1 MFRPAPGRLLARP
14 LALLAAGLMPLAAAG
29 GAGAQSDT
37 PAGNPAG
44 ATPLTDRTLERIE
57 TIKAESQGLQ
67 RGINLA
73 RETATRLNGGL
84 GLYRPASCMYA
95 GISNNPC
102 ILSRESSGFVFRFLG
117 GAPGWEQ
124 FQLPATVESEIRIS
138 ADGRSV
144 ETVLYNGSPRQG
156 DANTAGSGAG
166 GDAPPANEGSA
177 PQAPQGATPAMN

>member
-1 MFRPAPGRLLARP
+1 MSRPAPGRLLLRCLP
-14 LALLAAGLMPLAAAG
+14 LLAAALAPLTAAAVGRAQEASDG
-29 GAGAQSDT
+29 GA
-37 PAGNPAG
+37 
-44 ATPLTDRTLERIE
+44 ATPLTDRTLERIDR
-57 TIKAESQGLQ
+57 IQAESQGLQ

-144 ETVLYNGSPRQG
+144 EAVLYNGSPRP
-156 DANTAGSGAG
+156 G
-166 GDAPPANEGSA
+166 GEAEAAPGGQQQE
-177 PQAPQGATPAMN
+177 PQPQPGEATTPN

>member
-1 MFRPAPGRLLARP
+1 MSRPAPGRLLLSS
-14 LALLAAGLMPLAAAG
+14 LALLTAALVPLGPASIG
-29 GAGAQSDT
+29 RAQDAT
-37 PAGNPAG
+37 NTGDGDA

-144 ETVLYNGSPRQG
+144 DAVLYNGSPRPG
-156 DANTAGSGAG
+156 GEAEAAPGAQQQ
-166 GDAPPANEGSA
+166 E
-177 PQAPQGATPAMN
+177 PQPQPGEATTPN

>member
-1 MFRPAPGRLLARP
+1 MKRPATGRLRCRP
-14 LALLAAGLMPLAAAG
+14 LALLAAGLVPLAVAT
-29 GAGAQSDT
+29 GAQAQAAA
-37 PAGNPAG
+37 PATDGPG

-57 TIKAESQGLQ
+57 TITAESQGLQ

-102 ILSRESSGFVFRFLG
+102 IVSRESSGFVFRFLG

-138 ADGRSV
+138 ANGRSV
-144 ETVLYNGSPRQG
+144 EAVLYNGSPRQG
-156 DANTAGSGAG
+156 GTNDANAGGAG
-166 GDAPPANEGSA
+166 AQPPSDGSA
-177 PQAPQGATPAMN
+177 PQAPQGDTPAMN